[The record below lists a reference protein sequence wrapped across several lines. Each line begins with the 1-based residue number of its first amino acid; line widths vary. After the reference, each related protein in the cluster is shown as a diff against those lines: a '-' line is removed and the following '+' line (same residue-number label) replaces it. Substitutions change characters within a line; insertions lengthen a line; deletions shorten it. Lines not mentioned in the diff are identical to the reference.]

1 MACLLVVDDSPVDR
15 RVVGGL
21 LEAAGYS
28 ELEFAADGVEAIER
42 MQAKPPSII
51 ITDLDMPNL
60 NGLELVERVA
70 RDFSQIPVILMTGFG
85 SEETA
90 VQALRLGAASYVPKR
105 ALSSLLVE
113 TVGKL
118 LAISGR
124 EEIERKLLKFLHRN
138 EMEFAIENDLRL
150 VPHLVSHLRNCL
162 EDMGLVDEAVAIRIS
177 VALEEAILNG
187 IFHGNLEL
195 GSEIRELDTESYNA
209 IVDGRRRLAPYYE
222 RKVTVHVR
230 LTRQQAVFVIRDEGP
245 GFAPDKLPDPTDTS
259 NLERASGR
267 GVLLMRAFMDEVS
280 FNAQGNEVTM
290 RKNLLD

>member
-1 MACLLVVDDSPVDR
+1 MACVLVVDDSSVDR
-15 RVVGGL
+15 RIVGGL

-28 ELEFAADGVEAIER
+28 EIEFAADGVEAIER
-42 MQAKPPSII
+42 MRARPPSII
-51 ITDLDMPNL
+51 ITDLNMPNL
-60 NGLELVERVA
+60 DGLKLVEHVA

-85 SEETA
+85 SEEIA
-90 VQALRLGAASYVPKR
+90 VQALRLGATSYVPKR

-124 EEIERKLLKFLHRN
+124 DEIERKLLVFLNRN

-150 VPHLVSHLRNCL
+150 VPHLVSYLRNCL
-162 EDMGLVDEAVAIRIS
+162 EDMRLVDESVAIRIS
-177 VALEEAILNG
+177 VALEEAILNAV
-187 IFHGNLEL
+187 FHGNLEL

-209 IVDGRRRLAPYYE
+209 IVEERRRSAPYHE

-230 LTRQQAVFVIRDEGP
+230 LSRQAAEFVIRDQGP
-245 GFAPDKLPDPTDTS
+245 GFAPDKLPDPTDIS

-290 RKNLLD
+290 RKNLLL